1 MRLEEYLKKRKEED
15 GINEYDIEKREE
27 NAQICAKYVQE
38 YFNDYLNTTEEK
50 RRQQHMKNGKK
61 NTRDG

>member
-38 YFNDYLNTTEEK
+38 YFNDYLNTTEE
-50 RRQQHMKNGKK
+50 
-61 NTRDG
+61 